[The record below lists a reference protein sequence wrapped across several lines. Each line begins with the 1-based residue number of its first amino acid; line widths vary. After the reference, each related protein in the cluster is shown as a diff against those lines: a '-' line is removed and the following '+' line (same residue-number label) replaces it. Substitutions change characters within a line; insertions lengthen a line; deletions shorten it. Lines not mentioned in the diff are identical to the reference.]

1 MLITTPPAIPLDWL
15 PLPVNPFIPAIQV
28 SLPTPMPAPEFL
40 ATLDRLIHAC
50 PDIWLDKRTMK
61 VCLDE
66 LSNIPA
72 GLLRHFASQHICTS
86 PYFPCISGQHLIA
99 RQLSGTANFASLSS
113 PVVDYLELQA
123 FRVSNFCFQHGELA
137 PYEWHRL
144 ARLLENVG
152 HSCWLRGCTGSD
164 TLSNR
169 FELPA
174 SPGTNA
180 HHQRIAGFIV
190 PMKHIQIRKGLNRS
204 RAF

>member
-72 GLLRHFASQHICTS
+72 GFLRHFASQHICTS

-152 HSCWLRGCTGSD
+152 HSCWAEGLYRQRYTLQQVRAACITRHECPSPEDRRLYRPDETHSD
-164 TLSNR
+164 KKG
-169 FELPA
+169 FE
-174 SPGTNA
+174 
-180 HHQRIAGFIV
+180 
-190 PMKHIQIRKGLNRS
+190 
-204 RAF
+204 